1 MKESYKWCGVP
12 WSCCHTKYH
21 RNRQCGYGMRKDRA
35 KFNLANEIHTIGCLD
50 KGFEFF
56 RNNMGMYCLILGV
69 SCAHLGSVKVKFY
82 SEDRY
87 ILFILTDKSNST
99 NN

>member
-1 MKESYKWCGVP
+1 MYLRVCRSCLMKESYKWCGVP
-12 WSCCHTKYH
+12 WSCCHSKYQ

-56 RNNMGMYCLILGV
+56 RNNMGRKIDTIF
-69 SCAHLGSVKVKFY
+69 FY
-82 SEDRY
+82 KQHFY
-87 ILFILTDKSNST
+87 
-99 NN
+99 